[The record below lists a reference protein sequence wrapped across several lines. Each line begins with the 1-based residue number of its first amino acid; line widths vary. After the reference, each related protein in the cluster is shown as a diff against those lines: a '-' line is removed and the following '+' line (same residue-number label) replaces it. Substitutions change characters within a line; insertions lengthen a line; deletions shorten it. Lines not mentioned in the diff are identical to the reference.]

1 LSTGLNDAILLDTG
15 EDNINKLNLH
25 LQTNTINMA
34 IIKWALDPTHA
45 EIMFKV
51 KHLLISKVTGQFQKF
66 DASVETEGEDLE
78 TAKVHF
84 TADIDSIST
93 NNAQRDAHLKN
104 SDFFDSENHAQL
116 SFEGKGLEKIDEE
129 NYKLPG
135 TLTMRGTSKEEVF
148 NVEFG
153 GKIQDP
159 WGNTRVGFT
168 LTGKIDRRD
177 YGVSFGMVN
186 EAGGVLLG
194 YEVDV
199 HAQVEFV
206 QVK

>member
-1 LSTGLNDAILLDTG
+1 
-15 EDNINKLNLH
+15 
-25 LQTNTINMA
+25 MA
-34 IIKWALDPTHA
+34 TIKWALDPTHS
-45 EIMFKV
+45 EILFKV
-51 KHLLISKVTGQFQKF
+51 KHLMISKVTGQFQKF
-66 DASVETEGEDLE
+66 DATVETENEDLE
-78 TAKVHF
+78 TAKIHF

-93 NNAQRDAHLKN
+93 NNEQRDAHLKN
-104 SDFFDSENHAQL
+104 TDFFDAENHAQL
-116 SFEGKGLEKIDEE
+116 SFDSQRLEKIDEE
-129 NYKLPG
+129 NYRLHG
-135 TLTMRGTSKEEVF
+135 TLTIRGTRKEEVF

-168 LTGKIDRRD
+168 LTGKVNRKD

-194 YEVDV
+194 YEVDI

-206 QVK
+206 QVKEPVTRN